1 LSTQG
6 ETTALETPAER
17 FAAAYAVYGEFLSA
31 ISRFGVAPDAALRIE
46 PADTPGAHYEPSTKT
61 IRVGMP
67 DPSTIKGRLHWLFTA
82 RLLGLESVEEAVA
95 ATADHIPFLIAHEVT
110 HHLRHR
116 YGAPADN
123 DFVEE
128 QAANIVAFGFVSG
141 HPVYRETISRL
152 RDQALRA
159 ARRLAGLSPETA
171 PFLQGFRPDP
181 GEVLVARGGLP
192 RKKLD
197 EMRALSGRL
206 GVPFEEVLKDTV
218 APGEWADAQACL
230 RKADAYFNRR
240 YAASPFEYGLFF
252 SDWLISYAE
261 RKEFPTLGESLR
273 FHVLTTDWEKT
284 RKDETALLLVLALH
298 GSDENYALAAAE
310 SLAHELEEGAVPHLL
325 EAAVRGWPAV
335 AAGALR
341 LLGRLAPQDDRVI
354 EAANR
359 RLISE
364 EPSVRA
370 MAAAVLVQS
379 GGGHV
384 DAGRAVLGRL
394 LDLGGPAREA
404 ALLAMAETRD
414 DAFLDTLADC
424 LDSPAAQ
431 ERVLALRGLGRL
443 SKDMHPERL
452 SAAMADPEDAV
463 RSAAAACLGARAAA
477 ADLPLLV
484 RALDDPSSA
493 VRDAAVKALRARGE
507 GGLPALISA
516 RGSPRLETE
525 AVLLLRELGEETSAE
540 RLRSLFD
547 ELAAKIDRLAGAAAS
562 LGAEEGAS
570 RLLTEAVGEERRKL
584 LRLAMRLAGAMG
596 TPAGMDRALR
606 ALDTGDPAVRRP
618 ALDMARGAAPQ
629 ELWAVLAPRIE
640 ARDGEMGRRGSGEGL
655 KRGIGESERRG
666 RSETGKRGNGGKF
679 LAGYPE
685 GFLRELSREIQAAE
699 RSGPSD
705 IVEENGM
712 LTTAE
717 KLMFFRA
724 VPTFR
729 PIPLENLSPMAED
742 CLVERYRP
750 GERVFGAGGQGD
762 AAYIITR
769 GRIAIERDGGAE
781 GPVRVAELGP
791 GQYFGEMALF
801 DGRPR
806 SASAVVLA
814 DATLIVLGRDA
825 FLRLGSR
832 EPEILIGVIR
842 VLSER
847 LRGAGAGVAGR
858 E

>member
-1 LSTQG
+1 MSTLG
-6 ETTALETPAER
+6 DTTSRNAGGTLRRRVRGLRGILVGDLPLRRRAR
-17 FAAAYAVYGEFLSA
+17 RRPPDRARGYAG
-31 ISRFGVAPDAALRIE
+31 RALRAVHE
-46 PADTPGAHYEPSTKT
+46 DDSRRDARSVNHQ
-61 IRVGMP
+61 
-67 DPSTIKGRLHWLFTA
+67 GRLHWLFTA

-230 RKADAYFNRR
+230 READAYFNRR

-493 VRDAAVKALRARGE
+493 VRDAAVKALRARGK
-507 GGLPALISA
+507 GAFRLSSPRG
-516 RGSPRLETE
+516 GSPRLETE
-525 AVLLLRELGEETSAE
+525 AVLLLRELGRRPRRNDCVRCSTSLRQRSTGWPE
-540 RLRSLFD
+540 RRPRSGRKKG
-547 ELAAKIDRLAGAAAS
+547 LAPPYGGGRRRTPKAPAPGDAPGGSHGDACED
-562 LGAEEGAS
+562 GPGAS
-570 RLLTEAVGEERRKL
+570 GARHGRPSRSETG
-584 LRLAMRLAGAMG
+584 AGHSE
-596 TPAGMDRALR
+596 
-606 ALDTGDPAVRRP
+606 
-618 ALDMARGAAPQ
+618 GAAPQ

-666 RSETGKRGNGGKF
+666 RSETGKRGNGG
-679 LAGYPE
+679 
-685 GFLRELSREIQAAE
+685 EIP
-699 RSGPSD
+699 R
-705 IVEENGM
+705 
-712 LTTAE
+712 
-717 KLMFFRA
+717 R
-724 VPTFR
+724 VP
-729 PIPLENLSPMAED
+729 
-742 CLVERYRP
+742 
-750 GERVFGAGGQGD
+750 
-762 AAYIITR
+762 
-769 GRIAIERDGGAE
+769 
-781 GPVRVAELGP
+781 
-791 GQYFGEMALF
+791 
-801 DGRPR
+801 
-806 SASAVVLA
+806 
-814 DATLIVLGRDA
+814 
-825 FLRLGSR
+825 
-832 EPEILIGVIR
+832 
-842 VLSER
+842 
-847 LRGAGAGVAGR
+847 
-858 E
+858 